1 MSTRRKQGLNLL
13 VAAAEG
19 TIVFLFFISRVAM
32 SVSQSALLSSASE
45 VEVGWRA
52 AAAAAAAG
60 NNPPVIEIYILNSW
74 LHNHFL
80 HIFKYSK
87 FAAAKKQCYSSHTNF
102 KNVKKTLVSCG
113 IRMLL
118 GDLFAENKIK
128 LLIKP

>member
-1 MSTRRKQGLNLL
+1 
-13 VAAAEG
+13 
-19 TIVFLFFISRVAM
+19 M

-60 NNPPVIEIYILNSW
+60 SWAGNKPPVIEIYILKHFLNSW

-87 FAAAKKQCYSSHTNF
+87 FAAAKKQCYSSLTNF

-118 GDLFAENKIK
+118 DLFAENKIK

>member
-19 TIVFLFFISRVAM
+19 TIVFLFFISRVAGNV
-32 SVSQSALLSSASE
+32 VSQSALLSSASE

-60 NNPPVIEIYILNSW
+60 SWAGNKPPVIEIYILKHFLNSW

-80 HIFKYSK
+80 HF
-87 FAAAKKQCYSSHTNF
+87 Q
-102 KNVKKTLVSCG
+102 L
-113 IRMLL
+113 
-118 GDLFAENKIK
+118 
-128 LLIKP
+128 

>member
-52 AAAAAAAG
+52 AAAAAAAAAG
-60 NNPPVIEIYILNSW
+60 NNPPVIEIYILKHFLNSW

-80 HIFKYSK
+80 HF
-87 FAAAKKQCYSSHTNF
+87 Q
-102 KNVKKTLVSCG
+102 L
-113 IRMLL
+113 
-118 GDLFAENKIK
+118 
-128 LLIKP
+128 

>member
-1 MSTRRKQGLNLL
+1 LSTRRKQGLNLL

-52 AAAAAAAG
+52 AAAAAAAAAG
-60 NNPPVIEIYILNSW
+60 NNPPVIEIYILKHFLNSW

-80 HIFKYSK
+80 HF
-87 FAAAKKQCYSSHTNF
+87 Q
-102 KNVKKTLVSCG
+102 L
-113 IRMLL
+113 
-118 GDLFAENKIK
+118 
-128 LLIKP
+128 

>member
-1 MSTRRKQGLNLL
+1 LSTRKQGLNLL

-52 AAAAAAAG
+52 AAAG
-60 NNPPVIEIYILNSW
+60 NNPPVIEIYILKHFLNSW

-80 HIFKYSK
+80 HF
-87 FAAAKKQCYSSHTNF
+87 Q
-102 KNVKKTLVSCG
+102 L
-113 IRMLL
+113 
-118 GDLFAENKIK
+118 
-128 LLIKP
+128 

>member
-1 MSTRRKQGLNLL
+1 MSTRKQGLNLL

-60 NNPPVIEIYILNSW
+60 SWAGNKPPVIEIYILKHFLNSW

-80 HIFKYSK
+80 HF
-87 FAAAKKQCYSSHTNF
+87 Q
-102 KNVKKTLVSCG
+102 L
-113 IRMLL
+113 
-118 GDLFAENKIK
+118 
-128 LLIKP
+128 

>member
-52 AAAAAAAG
+52 AAAAAAAAGSWAG
-60 NNPPVIEIYILNSW
+60 NKPPVIEIYILKHFLNSW

-80 HIFKYSK
+80 HF
-87 FAAAKKQCYSSHTNF
+87 Q
-102 KNVKKTLVSCG
+102 L
-113 IRMLL
+113 
-118 GDLFAENKIK
+118 
-128 LLIKP
+128 

>member
-52 AAAAAAAG
+52 AAAAAAGSWAG
-60 NNPPVIEIYILNSW
+60 NKPPVIEIYILKHFLNSW

-80 HIFKYSK
+80 HF
-87 FAAAKKQCYSSHTNF
+87 Q
-102 KNVKKTLVSCG
+102 L
-113 IRMLL
+113 
-118 GDLFAENKIK
+118 
-128 LLIKP
+128 

>member
-1 MSTRRKQGLNLL
+1 LSTRKQGLNLL

-52 AAAAAAAG
+52 AAAAAAAAAG
-60 NNPPVIEIYILNSW
+60 NNPPVIEIYILKHFLNSW

-80 HIFKYSK
+80 HF
-87 FAAAKKQCYSSHTNF
+87 Q
-102 KNVKKTLVSCG
+102 L
-113 IRMLL
+113 
-118 GDLFAENKIK
+118 
-128 LLIKP
+128 

>member
-1 MSTRRKQGLNLL
+1 LSTRRKQGLNLL

-52 AAAAAAAG
+52 AAAGSWAG
-60 NNPPVIEIYILNSW
+60 NKPPVIEIYILKHFLNSW

-80 HIFKYSK
+80 HF
-87 FAAAKKQCYSSHTNF
+87 Q
-102 KNVKKTLVSCG
+102 L
-113 IRMLL
+113 
-118 GDLFAENKIK
+118 
-128 LLIKP
+128 

>member
-1 MSTRRKQGLNLL
+1 LSTRKQGLNLL

-19 TIVFLFFISRVAM
+19 TIVFLFFISPVAM

-60 NNPPVIEIYILNSW
+60 SWAGNKPPVIEIYILKHFLNSW

-80 HIFKYSK
+80 HF
-87 FAAAKKQCYSSHTNF
+87 Q
-102 KNVKKTLVSCG
+102 L
-113 IRMLL
+113 
-118 GDLFAENKIK
+118 
-128 LLIKP
+128 